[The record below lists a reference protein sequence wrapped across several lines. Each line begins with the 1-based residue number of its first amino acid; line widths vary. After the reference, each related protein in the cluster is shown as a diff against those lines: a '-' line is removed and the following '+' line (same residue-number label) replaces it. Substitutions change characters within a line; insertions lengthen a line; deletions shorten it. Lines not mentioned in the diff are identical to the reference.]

1 MTTRSTIPSQCILL
15 RSGIDQSRE
24 KEKELGSTR
33 VRDQNR
39 MVREGRSVVLSG
51 SNARHIVVLRKRR
64 QVLVQLFD
72 ALLVRFGAAFAPE
85 SLVEL

>member
-1 MTTRSTIPSQCILL
+1 
-15 RSGIDQSRE
+15 
-24 KEKELGSTR
+24 
-33 VRDQNR
+33 